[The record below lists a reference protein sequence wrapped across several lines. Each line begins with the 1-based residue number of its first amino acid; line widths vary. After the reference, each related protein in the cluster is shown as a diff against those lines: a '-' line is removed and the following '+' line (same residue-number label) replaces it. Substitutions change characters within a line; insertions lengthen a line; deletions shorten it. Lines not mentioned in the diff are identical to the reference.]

1 MKALIVD
8 PSTTVRTILRAH
20 LRNLGVDVILED
32 SAEHARPHLL
42 QEQLDFICVAMYL
55 DDMSGT
61 EFSEMVRST
70 PGHDHTPIIL
80 VTTED
85 NREILAEALKS
96 GVTEIFPKEDLIKM
110 GQYLAAMVERKQ
122 VFHVQ
127 GMVMYVEEDSHSAA
141 QTLGTLK
148 AMGLETQFYQDPA
161 SALEDFATLDAD
173 LVIANV
179 VLSSDF
185 SGLGLIRRIR
195 ERKDELRHTPI
206 MMIADR
212 EDNAKKLEALQ
223 SGASD
228 YIQRPVMEEELT
240 ARISNLIRNKKLFD
254 KVREQQERLL
264 QLAMTDQ
271 LTGLYNRHYLF
282 ETAPKRLSEAQR
294 HSIPVSLVVI
304 DLDRFKE
311 INDTHGHTTGD
322 NVLAETA
329 GALRK
334 VCRKEDIV
342 ARFGGEEFIVLL
354 SHCDLEQAA
363 EKAEDIRASLEALC
377 PLGLTVTASLG
388 VSAMPLGGVYE
399 FRDLFAAA
407 DEAVYQAK
415 HEGRNRVVV
424 RALA

>member
-20 LRNLGVDVILED
+20 LRNLGVAVVMED
-32 SAEHARPHLL
+32 SAANARPHLAT
-42 QEQLDFICVAMYL
+42 EQLDFICVAMYL

-61 EFSEMVRST
+61 EFAAMVRNS

-110 GQYLAAMVERKQ
+110 GQYLAALVERKQ

-127 GMVMYVEEDSHSAA
+127 GIVLYIEQDPCAMQ
-141 QTLGTLK
+141 QTLRTLEG
-148 AMGLETQFYQDPA
+148 MGLDIRVYSDPGE
-161 SALEDFATLDAD
+161 ALTEFPTLDAD
-173 LVIANV
+173 LVMANV
-179 VLSSDF
+179 LISGEY
-185 SGLGLIRRIR
+185 SGLGLIRKIR

-206 MMIADR
+206 MMLSDN
-212 EDNAKKLEALQ
+212 EDNAKKLEALL

-228 YIQRPVMEEELT
+228 YIQRPVMAEELT
-240 ARISNLIRNKKLFD
+240 ARVSNLIRNKKLFD

-282 ETAPKRLSEAQR
+282 ETAPKRLSEALR
-294 HSIPVSLVVI
+294 HSIPFSLVVI
-304 DLDRFKE
+304 DLDHFKQV
-311 INDTHGHTTGD
+311 NDNYGHTTGD
-322 NVLAETA
+322 NVLAEMA
-329 GALRK
+329 GALRRH
-334 VCRKEDIV
+334 CRKEDIV

-354 SHCDLEQAA
+354 SHCDLQQAA
-363 EKAEDIRASLEALC
+363 DKAEDIRLALETLQ

-388 VSAMPLGGVYE
+388 VSAMPEGSLFE

-415 HEGRNRVVV
+415 HEGRNRVIIKP
-424 RALA
+424 LI